1 MVSLNQHR
9 TEGRG
14 SDSSFVAHDVI
25 FFSPPIKW
33 E

>member
-9 TEGRG
+9 AEGQG
-14 SDSSFVAHDVI
+14 SDSSFIVHDVI
-25 FFSPPIKW
+25 FFSSPIKW

>member
-1 MVSLNQHR
+1 MVSLNQHKA
-9 TEGRG
+9 EGRG
-14 SDSSFVAHDVI
+14 SYRSFVAHDVI